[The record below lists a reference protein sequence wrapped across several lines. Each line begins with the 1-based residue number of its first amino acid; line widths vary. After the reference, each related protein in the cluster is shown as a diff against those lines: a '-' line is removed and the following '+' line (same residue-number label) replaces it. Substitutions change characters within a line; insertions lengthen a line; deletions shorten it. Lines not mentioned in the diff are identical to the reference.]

1 MNRACASLFMGALAR
16 AVYLWSAV
24 SFQHTEVFAWVADR
38 DADCV
43 VALDPGLMELESW
56 VVHRPTALLV
66 EEGAVFVQSS
76 QRHGESWSRLESGI
90 PPIPCVSREVAD
102 VTERP
107 DTALQVTLQ
116 GEPTAWALAASRSL
130 VAVPGAVYLFS
141 EDGHLERLQG
151 GFSWISAV
159 AFSSAEEAD

>member
-43 VALDPGLMELESW
+43 VALDPGLMELENW
-56 VVHRPTALLV
+56 VVHRPTALFV

-76 QRHGESWSRLESGI
+76 QRQGESWSRLEAGA
-90 PPIPCVSREVAD
+90 PPRACAARKRVRAPESPLRA
-102 VTERP
+102 P
-107 DTALQVTLQ
+107 QVTLQ
-116 GEPTAWALAASRSL
+116 GEPTAWALTASRSL

>member
-1 MNRACASLFMGALAR
+1 MNRSAVSLLLGVLAWTSN
-16 AVYLWSAV
+16 LWSAA
-24 SFQHTEVFAWVADR
+24 SLEQAEVFAWVADR
-38 DADCV
+38 DAGCV
-43 VALDPGLMELESW
+43 VALDPGLMELETW
-56 VVHRPTALLV
+56 VVHRPTALFV

-76 QRHGESWSRLESGI
+76 QRQGESWSRLEAGA
-90 PPIPCVSREVAD
+90 PPRACAARKRARAPESPLRA
-102 VTERP
+102 P
-107 DTALQVTLQ
+107 QVTLQ
-116 GEPTAWALAASRSL
+116 GEPTAWALAASLSL